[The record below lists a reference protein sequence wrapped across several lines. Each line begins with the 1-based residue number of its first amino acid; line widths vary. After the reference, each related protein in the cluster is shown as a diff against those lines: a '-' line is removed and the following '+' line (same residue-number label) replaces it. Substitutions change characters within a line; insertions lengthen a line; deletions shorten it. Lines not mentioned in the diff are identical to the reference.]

1 MLCRAAT
8 RGRHWSFILLVS
20 TWLFG
25 RYVHAV
31 HHESH
36 NPGPWSGL
44 AFHPV
49 EAAVFFSAY
58 TLVLLWPWPFSWAVW

>member
-1 MLCRAAT
+1 MSGSHTGAP
-8 RGRHWSFILLVS
+8 LVIYS
-20 TWLFG
+20 SCVYVALR